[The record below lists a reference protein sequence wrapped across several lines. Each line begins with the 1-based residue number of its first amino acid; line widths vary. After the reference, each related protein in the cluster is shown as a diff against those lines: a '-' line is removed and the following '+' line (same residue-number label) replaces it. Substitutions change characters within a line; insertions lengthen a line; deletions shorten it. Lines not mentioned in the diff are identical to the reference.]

1 MGRHRTD
8 VWSPSTLEKDGWRR
22 PYRRPWAGV
31 VGNRV
36 RRLRTAREWTLQDL
50 AVKLRKPEGGHY
62 SAAFVSRL
70 ERGWASPPL
79 FAYLLVAEALEVP
92 PGKLLGRG
100 ELERELTPGEGVL
113 VTFIKRMGI
122 TPEEAVVRLACE
134 GRDLGEPDDD
144 GLGPADDG
152 LTPAEAG

>member
-1 MGRHRTD
+1 M
-8 VWSPSTLEKDGWRR
+8 
-22 PYRRPWAGV
+22 
-31 VGNRV
+31 
-36 RRLRTAREWTLQDL
+36 RRLRTARQWTLQDL
-50 AVKLRKPEGGHY
+50 AVEGH
-62 SAAFVSRL
+62 
-70 ERGWASPPL
+70 E
-79 FAYLLVAEALEVP
+79 
-92 PGKLLGRG
+92 RG

-134 GRDLGEPDDD
+134 GRDLGEPADDGLEPADD